1 MVRNKKPPAVLR
13 LPVALLALAFAFPA
27 PADDPD
33 GRAERA
39 DIPPYV
45 ATRTE
50 ILIHEMK
57 VPPPA
62 PVRATERPR

>member
-1 MVRNKKPPAVLR
+1 MVRYRKPPAVLR
-13 LPVALLALAFAFPA
+13 LPVALLVLAFVAAA
-27 PADDPD
+27 PEDDPES
-33 GRAERA
+33 RSERA

-45 ATRTE
+45 ATRTD
-50 ILIHEMK
+50 ILIHETK